1 MCCLIMSTRKINLE
15 ALKYQLSEAAVCCRA
30 TFPEANNGEK
40 NPPSANTITNSPFA
54 SPHQL
59 LPRPA
64 NAVEG

>member
-15 ALKYQLSEAAVCCRA
+15 ALKFQLSEAAVCCRA
-30 TFPEANNGEK
+30 TFPEANNGET
-40 NPPSANTITNSPFA
+40 NPPSADAIPISPFA

-64 NAVEG
+64 NAVKG